1 MSESIQIQE
10 PIYKLAVRF
19 GNGEVLRYV
28 VRNPIDDR
36 SVTPDTRYVI
46 ITSISCQN
54 PSQCTEITVV
64 NMRDVTYIQTE
75 RVTLEQLAGEH
86 RMVGIRTTG
95 PHGHGENLPETLA
108 EIKFV

>member
-1 MSESIQIQE
+1 MSESIQLQE
-10 PIYKLAVRF
+10 PVFKLSVRF

-28 VRNPIDDR
+28 VKNLIDER
-36 SVTPDTRYVI
+36 SVNPDTRYVV

-54 PSQCTEITVV
+54 PNQCTEISVI
-64 NMRDVTYIQTE
+64 NMRDVSYIRTE
-75 RVTLEQLAGEH
+75 RVTLEQLANEH

-95 PHGHGENLPETLA
+95 THAGENLPDTLA

>member
-1 MSESIQIQE
+1 MSESIQLQE
-10 PIYKLAVRF
+10 PIYKLSVRF

-28 VRNPIDDR
+28 VKNLIDER
-36 SVTPDTRYVI
+36 SVNPDTRYAV

-54 PSQCTEITVV
+54 PNQCTEISVI
-64 NMRDVTYIQTE
+64 NMRDVSYLRTE
-75 RVTLEQLAGEH
+75 RVTLEQLANEH

-95 PHGHGENLPETLA
+95 THTAGENLPETLA

>member
-36 SVTPDTRYVI
+36 SVTPDTRYVL

-54 PSQCTEITVV
+54 PSQCTEITVFK
-64 NMRDVTYIQTE
+64 MRDVTYIKTE

-86 RMVGIRTTG
+86 RMVGIRTTES
-95 PHGHGENLPETLA
+95 HGHGENLPETLA

>member
-1 MSESIQIQE
+1 MSETIQIQE
-10 PIYKLAVRF
+10 PIYKLGVRF

-28 VRNPIDDR
+28 VRNPIDER
-36 SVTPDTRYVI
+36 SVTPDTRYLI

-64 NMRDVTYIQTE
+64 NMRDVTYIKTE
-75 RVTLEQLAGEH
+75 RVTLEQLANEH
-86 RMVGIRTTG
+86 RMVGIPTTG
-95 PHGHGENLPETLA
+95 SHAPGENLPETLA